1 MHRNAS
7 VKPCASSLKFQPLV
21 AEAKSNNLFY
31 VVICDSVRFT
41 LFDLFL
47 TTVPY
52 YN

>member
-1 MHRNAS
+1 MHRHAR
-7 VKPCASSLKFQPLV
+7 VKPYASSLKFQPLA

-31 VVICDSVRFT
+31 VVICDSAR
-41 LFDLFL
+41 FDLHL